1 MPAERLYLD
10 ETSFGNGHGRA
21 RTTTLNMKSYSHIIS
36 KLFYEP
42 LLVTPMRHAALMQ
55 MLELR
60 LAGQRLEIQA
70 SAGAPST
77 PANDQD
83 DDDVTTEGETA
94 IIPVHGTLVMHPED
108 IAMSEC
114 GCAMEDLSAAIDAAE
129 SNSNIKRVIYDFRT
143 PGGTVTGIPEAG
155 RKIRFSRKETIAFT
169 GSECC
174 SGGLWLAE
182 QCQRFYATQS
192 SRVGSCGVYCM
203 TLDMSAAMEE
213 AGLKV
218 NAIFAGKYKLLGASF
233 KPLSDDERAIMQSG
247 VDKIYAQFKEAM
259 ETWRMVDDKNFGNGL
274 VFDGDE
280 AAELGFTD
288 GVVEGLD
295 EILENMV

>member
-1 MPAERLYLD
+1 
-10 ETSFGNGHGRA
+10 
-21 RTTTLNMKSYSHIIS
+21 MKSYSHIIS

-42 LLVTPMRHAALMQ
+42 LLVTPMRHAALLQ
-55 MLELR
+55 MLESR
-60 LAGQRLEIQA
+60 LGAAKIYDDTDPA
-70 SAGAPST
+70 VAPSL
-77 PANDQD
+77 PNDED
-83 DDDVTTEGETA
+83 DEPQTSGSTV

-114 GCAMEDLSAAIDAAE
+114 GCAMEDLNAAIDAAE
-129 SNSNIKRVIYDFRT
+129 NDPRIERVIYDFRT
-143 PGGTVTGIPEAG
+143 PGGTVTGIPETG
-155 RKIRFSRKETIAFT
+155 RKILHSRKDTVAFT
-169 GSECC
+169 NSECC
-174 SGGLWLAE
+174 SGGLWLAA
-182 QCQRFYATQS
+182 QCGRFFATQS

-203 TLDMSAAMEE
+203 TLDMSKALEDE
-213 AGLKV
+213 GVKF

-233 KPLSDDERAIMQSG
+233 KPLADDERKILQDG

-259 ETWRMVDDKNFGNGL
+259 ESYRMVSDENFGNGL

-288 GVVEGLD
+288 GVVESMD